1 MARRGVATADEA
13 LVRTTVISWR
23 FPMKNATKPD
33 ALHRRLASP
42 APIVLAGAH
51 DPLTARLVEEAGFD
65 GVWASGFEISARDGV
80 PDASILTMTEMLDA
94 SRRMAEAVAIPV
106 IADCD
111 TGFGNAVNVIRTVQA
126 FERAG
131 VAGVC
136 IEDNVF
142 PKRCSFYPGVKRQ
155 LADVDEQALKLGAA
169 IDARSSSDFLVIAR
183 TEALIAG
190 WGLEE
195 ALRRGRGYA
204 DAGADAILIH
214 SNQSTVDDVAKFAEY
229 WDRLTPLVCVPTTYN
244 KATVDDLSRIGF
256 KIVIFANQGLRA
268 SIRAVQDTLATIR
281 QTGRASAV
289 DDRIVP
295 LSEVYRLVNL
305 AAMKDAE
312 RDFLPPDPQSVKAV
326 ILAAGFDER
335 LMPLVSDRPK
345 AMLEVKGKSILGRQ
359 VDALQQSGI
368 RQIAVV
374 RGYKKEQMNLPNVRY
389 YDNDA
394 FEDSGEI
401 ESLMSA
407 GAELEGPVIVL
418 YGDIL
423 FDRHILDRLL
433 ESADD
438 ITIACDRS
446 WPDTRDRRD
455 AAGLD
460 LVVES
465 PAPRRHH
472 RFLSDEQSVRVTT
485 IGARLDPWRATAEFI
500 GMAKLSARGCEILR
514 DVYRDL
520 RESRAGQPV
529 HESATLAAAKLTDLL
544 HEVIRRGHPVASV
557 GVYQGWL
564 EVDTFDDYRRA
575 WSEVG

>member
-1 MARRGVATADEA
+1 MSMPGTLRR
-13 LVRTTVISWR
+13 L
-23 FPMKNATKPD
+23 
-33 ALHRRLASP
+33 LASP

-51 DPLTARLVEEAGFD
+51 DGLTARLVQEAGFE
-65 GVWASGFEISARDGV
+65 GVWAGGFEISASHGV
-80 PDASILTMTEMLDA
+80 PDASILTMTETLEA
-94 SRRMAEAVAIPV
+94 ARRMAEAVAIPV
-106 IADCD
+106 VADCD
-111 TGFGNAVNVIRTVQA
+111 TGFGNAINAIRTVEA

-142 PKRCSFYPGVKRQ
+142 PKRCSFYPGVRR
-155 LADVDEQALKLGAA
+155 LLTDLDEQGLKIRAAVGA
-169 IDARSSSDFLVIAR
+169 RTTHEFVVIAR

-190 WGLEE
+190 WGLDE
-195 ALRRGRGYA
+195 ALRRGRAYA

-214 SNQSTVDDVAKFAEY
+214 SNQSTVDDIMRFAEA
-229 WDRLTPLVCVPTTYN
+229 WDRLTPLVAVPTTYHSV
-244 KATVDDLSRIGF
+244 TVGELARIGF
-256 KIVIFANQGLRA
+256 KIVIFANHGLRA
-268 SIRAVQDTLATIR
+268 SIRAVQETLGALRTA
-281 QTGRASAV
+281 GRAAAV

-305 AAMKDAE
+305 GAMRAQEHDY
-312 RDFLPPDPQSVKAV
+312 LPVESESIKAV
-326 ILAAGFDER
+326 ILAAGYDER

-345 AMLEVKGKSILGRQ
+345 AMLDIKGKSILARQ
-359 VDALQQSGI
+359 IDTLQQSGI
-368 RQIAVV
+368 RQVAVV
-374 RGYKKEQMNLPNVRY
+374 RGYKKEQVNLPNVRY

-394 FEDSGEI
+394 FAESGEI
-401 ESLMSA
+401 ESLLRAAS
-407 GAELEGPVIVL
+407 ELTGPVVVL

-438 ITIACDRS
+438 ITIACDRA
-446 WPDTRDRRD
+446 WPDTR
-455 AAGLD
+455 AGRERSGAD

-472 RFLSDEQSVRVTT
+472 RFLADEQPVRIAA
-485 IGARLDPWRATAEFI
+485 IGAQLEPATATAEFI
-500 GMAKLSARGCEILR
+500 GMVKLSARGCQVLGE
-514 DVYRDL
+514 VYREL
-520 RESRAGQPV
+520 RAQPDGEPV
-529 HESATLAAAKLTDLL
+529 HESPSLKTAKLTDLL
-544 HEVIRRGHPVASV
+544 HEVIRRGNTVASV

>member
-1 MARRGVATADEA
+1 MDSAKPSALRR
-13 LVRTTVISWR
+13 L
-23 FPMKNATKPD
+23 
-33 ALHRRLASP
+33 LASP
-42 APIVLAGAH
+42 SPIVLAGAH
-51 DPLTARLVEEAGFD
+51 NPLTARLVEEARFD
-65 GVWASGFEISARDGV
+65 GIWASGFEISAADGV

-94 SRRMAEAVAIPV
+94 SARMAAAVSVPV
-106 IADCD
+106 VADCD
-111 TGFGNAVNVIRTVQA
+111 TGFGNAINVIRTIQQ
-126 FERAG
+126 FERAE
-131 VAGVC
+131 VAGLC

-155 LADVDEQALKLGAA
+155 LTDLDEQVLKLRAA
-169 IDARSSSDFLVIAR
+169 VSARASTEFVVIAR

-195 ALRRGRGYA
+195 ALRRGRAYA

-214 SNQSTVDDVAKFAEY
+214 SNQTSVDDVAKFAEY
-229 WDRLTPLVCVPTTYN
+229 WDRLTPLVCVPTTYSDV
-244 KATVDDLSRIGF
+244 TVDELSRLGF
-256 KIVIFANQGLRA
+256 KIVIFANHGLRA
-268 SIRAVQDTLATIR
+268 AVRAVQETLSTLRRA
-281 QTGRASAV
+281 GRASAV

-295 LSEVYRLVNL
+295 LAEVYRLVKL
-305 AAMKDAE
+305 QEMKDDE
-312 RDFLPPDPQSVKAV
+312 RAYLPPDAESVKAI

-345 AMLEVKGKSILGRQ
+345 AMLDVKGKSILARQ
-359 VDALQQSGI
+359 VDALQQSGV
-368 RQIAVV
+368 RHIAVV
-374 RGYKKEQMNLPNVRY
+374 RGYKKDRVNLPNVRY

-401 ESLMSA
+401 ESLLTA
-407 GAELEGPVIVL
+407 GAELEGPVVVL

-423 FDRHILDRLL
+423 FDRHILDRVL

-438 ITIACDRS
+438 ITLACDRS

-455 AAGLD
+455 PAGLD
-460 LVVES
+460 FVVES
-465 PAPRRHH
+465 PTPRRHH
-472 RFLSDEQSVRVTT
+472 RFLSDELAVRVTA
-485 IGARLDPWRATAEFI
+485 IGARLDPQQATAEFI
-500 GMAKLSARGCEILR
+500 GMAKFSPRGCQVLR
-514 DVYRDL
+514 DVCRDL
-520 RESRAGQPV
+520 RERGSDRPV
-529 HESATLAAAKLTDLL
+529 HESASLRAAKLTDLL